1 MCILFNGNEKP
12 RRKTSNVA
20 ERCWRQDWEVCVL
33 SSARK
38 QGQGIPFLTVPYFLN
53 HEHFLDALLSVCGS
67 FFSFPN
73 SQPSSKLKVSP
84 PPLCLLPGTQN
95 LAQSSS
101 PFPPRQIELFLSPAH
116 LCWIG
121 RQAKLP
127 VAARRIREVIQAF
140 FFFFFLICLFTQKL
154 PLWRKCGYFIREEGI

>member
-20 ERCWRQDWEVCVL
+20 ERCRRQDGEVCVL

-38 QGQGIPFLTVPYFLN
+38 QGQGIPSLTVPYLLN

-73 SQPSSKLKVSP
+73 SQPFSKLKVFGT
-84 PPLCLLPGTQN
+84 PLCLVPGTQN

-101 PFPPRQIELFLSPAH
+101 PFPPWQIELFLSPAH

-121 RQAKLP
+121 RQVKLP

-140 FFFFFLICLFTQKL
+140 FLFLICLFTQKL